1 MKKNIESLLKQINYS
16 KIDKILDQTPERE
29 ETSLSQLIKYFQ
41 RGSKNLSEIE
51 KAYLIYKWITLNIE
65 YDFAGVNDKNY
76 DVSAEATFNRG
87 KSICEGYSNLFNK
100 ISSDLNL
107 IVEKI
112 LGHSKG
118 FNFELT
124 DKFEESE
131 THAWNAIQIN
141 KVWYFIE
148 TTWGAGY
155 SEDHK
160 NFIKKF
166 TSYYFLTPPIQFI
179 RGHFPEEAKWQLL
192 PKKEIIDQKKFM
204 EFVDLKSTFF
214 ELGFESIEPDLTFNY
229 VKEKG
234 K

>member
-1 MKKNIESLLKQINYS
+1 M
-16 KIDKILDQTPERE
+16 T
-29 ETSLSQLIKYFQ
+29 LSQLIKHFQ
-41 RGSKNLSEIE
+41 KKSKNLSEIE

-65 YDFAGVNDKNY
+65 YDFAVVNDKNY

-87 KSICEGYSNLFNK
+87 KSICEGYSNLFK
-100 ISSDLNL
+100 EISTNLNL

-112 LGHSKG
+112 VGHSKG

-148 TTWGAGY
+148 TMWGAGY

-166 TSYYFLTPPIQFI
+166 TPYYFLTPPIQFI
-179 RGHFPEEAKWQLL
+179 RGHFPKEEKWQLKPL
-192 PKKEIIDQKKFM
+192 LLNDFRLI
-204 EFVDLKSTFF
+204 T
-214 ELGFESIEPDLTFNY
+214 
-229 VKEKG
+229 
-234 K
+234 